1 MIPYSYDEKKYS
13 RQAIE
18 SSELLSGNDL
28 FLYMN
33 RLSKMVNE
41 KGPYF
46 VVHGRVISGD
56 ITVAGIFA
64 GRNNDAECHLTGP
77 YMEKSYVGKIR
88 LITERIG
95 YDSIRLSMRFTGV
108 VTTMQDGIHQC
119 IKAGVDVVLFTIPF
133 NTPKNKVV
141 ITRLYERGFFAIPE
155 ALYRDHVTK
164 FNLHYELT
172 KQIFF

>member
-1 MIPYSYDEKKYS
+1 MIPYNSDEKIYS
-13 RQAIE
+13 RQEIE
-18 SSELLSGNDL
+18 SSELLSENDL

-33 RLSKMVNE
+33 NLSKMVNE

-46 VVHGRVISGD
+46 VVRGRVISGD
-56 ITVAGIFA
+56 ISVAGIFA
-64 GRNNDAECHLTGP
+64 GHNDDAECPLTGI
-77 YMEKSYVGKIR
+77 YMEKCYVGKIK

-95 YDSIRLSMRFTGV
+95 YDSIRVSMRFTGV
-108 VTTMQDGIHQC
+108 VTTLQNGIHQC
-119 IKAGVDVVLFTIPF
+119 FKHGENEVLFTIPY

-155 ALYRDHVTK
+155 ALYNDHVNK
-164 FNLHYELT
+164 FNLYYELT